1 MSVWSNPAELRQI
14 GLGTYAT
21 KTTTA
26 TTNGSQSLFTVA
38 GGLVAVTAL
47 VGIAT
52 IAFDGTVTSINL
64 THTPTGGAAADI
76 AAATVVTSDAIG
88 TIYTV
93 TGVAAEGLS
102 LQTTGGAETPTVTF
116 GKLWQHGAALVLPA
130 GSLKYKGT
138 AADAGTVEWHL
149 TYVPISSSA
158 TVTAA

>member
-1 MSVWSNPAELRQI
+1 MSVWIDPAGIRQI
-14 GLGTYAT
+14 NLGQYAT
-21 KTTTA
+21 KITTA

-38 GGLVAVTAL
+38 GGLVAVTCL

-52 IAFDGTVTSINL
+52 VAFDGTVTSINL
-64 THTPTGGAAADI
+64 THTPTGGAAGDV

-93 TGVAAEGLS
+93 TGVAAETLS
-102 LQTTGGAETPTVTF
+102 LQTTGGAEVPNVTF
-116 GKLWQHGAALVLPA
+116 GKLWQHGSALVLPA

-138 AADAGTVEWHL
+138 AADAGTVAWHL
-149 TYVPISSSA
+149 TYVPISSGA